1 MSHRPERLA
10 EAIKKEVSDMIRD
23 ELKDPRIGFATI
35 TSVDVSGD
43 MRYAKIFIS
52 VFGEPEAQQKTIDA
66 LESARGF
73 VRSELGRRI
82 RLRYTPELSFKLDSS
97 IQRGTRVIKL
107 LDEVSGDGDNAEGHD
122 DSVG

>member
-10 EAIKKEVSDMIRD
+10 EAIKKEISDMLRD

-35 TSVDVSGD
+35 TLVEVSSD
-43 MRYAKIFIS
+43 LRYAKVYIS
-52 VFGEPEAQQKTIDA
+52 VLGAPEEQKNTLNA
-66 LESARGF
+66 LERAKGF

-82 RLRYTPELSFKLDSS
+82 RLRYTPELTFKLDTS

-107 LDEVSGDGDNAEGHD
+107 LEEANNERGHT
-122 DSVG
+122 SSFEE

>member
-10 EAIKKEVSDMIRD
+10 EAIKKEVSDMMRD

-35 TSVDVSGD
+35 TLVEVSSD
-43 MRYAKIFIS
+43 LRYAKIYVS
-52 VFGEPEAQQKTIDA
+52 VLGAPGEQKNTLSA
-66 LESARGF
+66 LESAKGF

-82 RLRYTPELSFKLDSS
+82 RLRYTPEITFKLDTS

-107 LDEVSGDGDNAEGHD
+107 LEETIKEGEQT
-122 DSVG
+122 SPFEK